1 MHVLNHFDAQEIR
14 ALCERD
20 EFFWLD
26 LLAPSD
32 DELDELAAIVG
43 IPPLALEDTKEMG
56 QRAKIDDY
64 DDRLLIVFYGAQPGI
79 GDVQRMRLVE
89 VHMHLTQGR
98 VITVRREPCSA
109 LDPVRTRHAHSDQEL
124 VYRILDALSES
135 MLTALREIEADVT
148 RLEDAAFTSPSEPD
162 RRRIVEMRG
171 RLFRLLQVIVPQRD
185 MLGIGAEAIERV
197 LGLGAGQAHHPF
209 QDIRDDLVLAVNLV
223 AYCRE
228 LLAEALNVHLQA
240 TSYRLNVIATRLA
253 VLASIFVPLTLVT
266 GFFGQN
272 FGWMVD
278 HIDSMAAFLI
288 FGIGGIVIPGG
299 TIWLWLKRS
308 GYLNSNGQ

>member
-1 MHVLNHFDAQEIR
+1 MHVLDHFDAPKIR
-14 ALCERD
+14 ALCASG

-26 LLAPSD
+26 LVAPSD
-32 DELDELAAIVG
+32 EELDELAGIVG
-43 IPPLALEDTKEMG
+43 IPDLALEDTKEMG

-64 DDRLLIVFYGAQPGI
+64 DDRLLIVFYGAQSGS
-79 GDVQRMRLVE
+79 GGVQRIRLVE

-98 VITVRREPCSA
+98 VVTVHRDPCSA
-109 LDPVRTRHAHSDQEL
+109 LDAVRKGHPHSDQEL

-135 MLTALREIEADVT
+135 MLTALREIETEVT
-148 RLEDAAFTSPSEPD
+148 RLEDAAFTDPSDAD
-162 RRRIVEMRG
+162 RRRIVQMRG

-185 MLGIGAEAIERV
+185 MLGMGADAIERV
-197 LGLGAGQAHHPF
+197 LGIGAGQAHHPF
-209 QDIRDDLVLAVNLV
+209 QDIRDDLVSAVNLG

-240 TSYRLNVIATRLA
+240 TSNRLNAIATRLA

-266 GFFGQN
+266 GYFGQN

-278 HIDSMAAFLI
+278 HIDSFAAFLI
-288 FGIGGIVIPGG
+288 FGVGGIVVPGG
-299 TIWLWLKRS
+299 AIWLWLKRS
-308 GYLNSNGQ
+308 GYLNSSGQ

>member
-1 MHVLNHFDAQEIR
+1 MHVLDHFDAQEIR
-14 ALCERD
+14 TLCESG

-32 DELDELAAIVG
+32 EELDELAGIVR

-64 DDRLLIVFYGAQPGI
+64 DDRLLIVFYGAVSGAGGVERI
-79 GDVQRMRLVE
+79 RLVE
-89 VHMHLTQGR
+89 VHLHLTQGR
-98 VITVRREPCSA
+98 VVTVHREPCTA
-109 LDPVRTRHAHSDQEL
+109 LDPVQALHARSDQEI

-135 MLTALREIEADVT
+135 MLTALREIEADT
-148 RLEDAAFTSPSEPD
+148 ARLEDAAFTEPSDAD

-171 RLFRLLQVIVPQRD
+171 RLFRLLQVIGPQRD
-185 MLGIGAEAIERV
+185 MLETGAEAIERV
-197 LGLGAGQAHHPF
+197 LGIGAGQAHHPF

-223 AYCRE
+223 MYCRE

-240 TSYRLNVIATRLA
+240 TSNRLNTIATRLT
-253 VLASIFVPLTLVT
+253 VLAGIFVPLTLVT

-272 FGWMVD
+272 FGWMVR
-278 HIDSMAAFLI
+278 HVDSFAAFLI
-288 FGIGGIVIPGG
+288 FGIGGIVVPGG
-299 TIWLWLKRS
+299 AIWLWLKRS